1 MSWRPGA
8 DPECRSERGPSS
20 VQTHLVPKQ
29 ADIGGLVVGRLL
41 PTRQQRSVGPF
52 IFFDHMGP
60 AEFAAGE
67 GLDVQPHPHID
78 LATVT
83 YLFEGAIVHRDS
95 LGSLQTIRP
104 GEINWMTA
112 GEGIVHSERSPADE
126 RARASRLHGVQLWLA
141 VPADQEGGAPSFDH
155 TPLEALPEVELRGG
169 GVRVLIGSGF
179 GVCSPVETLSET
191 FYADAL
197 LEPGGTLRLPDEHEE
212 RALFLVEGA
221 LSCEGERYRGPCMLV
236 FRPGC
241 VAEVWAEGE
250 AECRLLLLGGAPLG
264 RRHMSW
270 NFVSSARERVDQAR
284 EDWRAQRLERFPKV
298 PGDEDEFVPLP
309 E

>member
-1 MSWRPGA
+1 MSWQPSE
-8 DPECRSERGPSS
+8 DPECTSECGPSS
-20 VQTHLVPKQ
+20 IQTHLVPKR

-60 AEFAAGE
+60 AEFGPGE
-67 GLDVQPHPHID
+67 GLDVMPHPHID

-83 YLFEGAIVHRDS
+83 YLLEGAIVHRDS

-112 GEGIVHSERSPADE
+112 GDGIVHSERSPDDE

-141 VPADQEGGAPSFDH
+141 VPEEHEQGPPTFAH
-155 TPLEALPEVELRGG
+155 TPLEALPEVELEGG
-169 GVRVLIGSGF
+169 GVRVLIGAGF
-179 GVCSPVETLSET
+179 GVRSPVETLSET
-191 FYADAL
+191 FYADAV
-197 LEPGGTLRLPDEHEE
+197 LEPAGELRLPDEHEE

-221 LSCEGERYRGPCMLV
+221 LTCEGERYEGPCMLV
-236 FRPGC
+236 FTPGC
-241 VAEVWAEGE
+241 AARVRAEG
-250 AECRLLLLGGAPLG
+250 ECRLLLLGGAPLG

-270 NFVSSARERVDQAR
+270 NFVSSSRERVQQAR